1 MPCTSMTSCSFRPAV
16 KGGVLEIPVANLASG
31 FYLVK
36 VCMDNGEC
44 ETLKLIVR

>member
-1 MPCTSMTSCSFRPAV
+1 MLFLLII